1 MHTINRSTKFWKTI
15 DCGLTIWFSN
25 NVEISL
31 VIGVEVVEIVSLLVS
46 ILDGW
51 NCIGRNVLVVFVG
64 ILGLLEVV
72 SSWLLGC
79 TG

>member
-1 MHTINRSTKFWKTI
+1 MGVGWVFEEVG
-15 DCGLTIWFSN
+15 GLLGW
-25 NVEISL
+25 VVGISL
-31 VIGVEVVEIVSLLVS
+31 VVGVEVVDIVSLLVS

-51 NCIGRNVLVVFVG
+51 NCNGWDVLVVFVG

>member
-1 MHTINRSTKFWKTI
+1 MGVGWVFEEVG
-15 DCGLTIWFSN
+15 GLFGW
-25 NVEISL
+25 VVGISL
-31 VIGVEVVEIVSLLVS
+31 VVGVEVVDIVSLLVS

-51 NCIGRNVLVVFVG
+51 NCNGWDVLVVFVG

-72 SSWLLGC
+72 SSWLLGW

>member
-1 MHTINRSTKFWKTI
+1 MGVVWVFEEVG
-15 DCGLTIWFSN
+15 GLLGWVVGIP
-25 NVEISL
+25 L
-31 VIGVEVVEIVSLLVS
+31 VVGVEVVEIVLLLVS

-51 NCIGRNVLVVFVG
+51 NCISWDVLVVFVG

-72 SSWLLGC
+72 SSWLLGW